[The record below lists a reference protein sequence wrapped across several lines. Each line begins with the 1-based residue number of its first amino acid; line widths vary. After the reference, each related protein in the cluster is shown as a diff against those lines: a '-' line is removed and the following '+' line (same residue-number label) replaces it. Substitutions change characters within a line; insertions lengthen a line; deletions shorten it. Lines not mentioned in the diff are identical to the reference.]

1 MRRILVVAVVIGIC
15 FNLKLLSVFTAQAEE
30 FVGETNEVEDMY
42 EDSNGQE
49 IGTYMT
55 GGNIESGEPY
65 YYQLTNDVYFM
76 FSPHNLLLIAI
87 VS

>member
-15 FNLKLLSVFTAQAEE
+15 FNLKLLSVLTAQAEE

-55 GGNIESGEPY
+55 GGNIER
-65 YYQLTNDVYFM
+65 F
-76 FSPHNLLLIAI
+76 
-87 VS
+87 